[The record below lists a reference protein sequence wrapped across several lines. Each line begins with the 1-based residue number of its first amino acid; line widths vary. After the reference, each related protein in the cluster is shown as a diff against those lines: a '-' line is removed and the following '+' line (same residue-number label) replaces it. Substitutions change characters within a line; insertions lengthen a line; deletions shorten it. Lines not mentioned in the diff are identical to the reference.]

1 MKRSNKIIYF
11 DNGCRICRIGAK
23 AIGAAKLNNGNALTP
38 LQEMDETV
46 SCNIDK
52 ARYCNEIAVYDTSTN
67 ETRYG
72 VKGMLWVLEEKFGK
86 VVRLFSL
93 PIIFHLINFFYHI
106 FSYNRRMIAPVYKK
120 VDGDC
125 EPEFHWGYR
134 LGYIGIVIICVLPI
148 FTYYSLIFLVYPNV
162 IAAFLG
168 LAIIRKEK
176 RMEFLG
182 HMATILIIEKFLCC
196 VFIFLLML
204 DFIDVFSFFFVG
216 ILFLAFYFVLVQKL
230 FEKRMKLIE
239 LNYLRYAYLPILVL
253 YYSIVY
259 YVIIHAL

>member
-1 MKRSNKIIYF
+1 MKASTKIIYF
-11 DNGCRICRIGAK
+11 DNGCRVCRVGAK
-23 AIGAAKLNNGNALTP
+23 VAGAVNLNNGNTLTP
-38 LQEMDETV
+38 LQEMDAN
-46 SCNIDK
+46 SACNIDK
-52 ARYCNEIAVYDTSTN
+52 SRYCNEIAVYDSNTH

-72 VKGMLWVLEEKFGK
+72 VQGLLWVLEDRFGK
-86 VVRLFSL
+86 IMRLFTL
-93 PIIFHLINFFYHI
+93 PIIYHIINFFYHI

-125 EPEFHWGYR
+125 EPQFHWGYR

-148 FTYYSLIFLVYPNV
+148 FTSYSLIFLVYPNV

-176 RMEFLG
+176 RMEFLV

-196 VFIFLLML
+196 VFIFLLLL
-204 DFIDVFSFFFVG
+204 DFIDLFSFFFVG

-239 LNYLRYAYLPILVL
+239 LNYLRNAYLPILVI
-253 YYSIVY
+253 YYLIVY
-259 YVIIHAL
+259 YIMVQSL